1 MSKFVPITITEEQKT
16 ALESTHG
23 DVMVVQGPE
32 RSPWL
37 CVLRRPST
45 DEAAAY
51 VAMANDTQ
59 KKTHAP
65 VKLVTALCVYPP
77 KDSEEWRKQY
87 STFPLFPFDVFSAGF
102 VQEFLGLSGAREA
115 IEK

>member
-1 MSKFVPITITEEQKT
+1 MSKFVPLVVTPEQKL
-16 ALESTHG
+16 ALESAHG
-23 DVMVVQGPE
+23 DVMVIQGPE

-45 DEAAAY
+45 EEAAAY
-51 VAMANDTQ
+51 VAMANDPQ
-59 KKTHAP
+59 KKTHAS
-65 VKLVTALCVYPP
+65 VKLITALSVFPA
-77 KDSEEWRKQY
+77 KDSEEWRTQY